1 MGYEIVLEFI
11 LNLETI
17 LGVAFLLA
25 LVLWV
30 RMQPYGDVSDLS
42 NSTLGLWTPWNQ
54 NSRLLIPAKE
64 QFSPTKFLPGNSTPR
79 S

>member
-17 LGVAFLLA
+17 LGVALLA
-25 LVLWV
+25 LILWV

-54 NSRLLIPAKE
+54 NSGLLTPAKA
-64 QFSPTKFLPGNSTPR
+64 QFSLTKFLPGNSTPR